1 MALAKF
7 EKKKIIIT
15 GTGRCGSR
23 FLFVVLTD
31 CGLKLGRHEVSH
43 GPDGGMLNFGW
54 NGEIHDQGLVENIE
68 QHIQVGLVREPIA
81 CIASLTTGTGGKGPT
96 MHRTNY
102 YKTIPGII
110 WPNDW
115 DELPLEERKKRLDR
129 LDSLGLGEG
138 N

>member
-1 MALAKF
+1 MNNHLKTVSLVSALFA
-7 EKKKIIIT
+7 IT
-15 GTGRCGSR
+15 ESDKNPEGSVEQRAR
-23 FLFVVLTD
+23 F
-31 CGLKLGRHEVSH
+31 
-43 GPDGGMLNFGW
+43 
-54 NGEIHDQGLVENIE
+54 
-68 QHIQVGLVREPIA
+68 
-81 CIASLTTGTGGKGPT
+81 
-96 MHRTNY
+96 

>member
-1 MALAKF
+1 MNDHLKTVSLVSALFA
-7 EKKKIIIT
+7 IT
-15 GTGRCGSR
+15 ESDKNPEGSVERRAR
-23 FLFVVLTD
+23 F
-31 CGLKLGRHEVSH
+31 
-43 GPDGGMLNFGW
+43 
-54 NGEIHDQGLVENIE
+54 
-68 QHIQVGLVREPIA
+68 
-81 CIASLTTGTGGKGPT
+81 
-96 MHRTNY
+96 

>member
-1 MALAKF
+1 MNNHLKTVSLVSA
-7 EKKKIIIT
+7 
-15 GTGRCGSR
+15 
-23 FLFVVLTD
+23 LFVIKEEDKNL
-31 CGLKLGRHEVSH
+31 
-43 GPDGGMLNFGW
+43 
-54 NGEIHDQGLVENIE
+54 
-68 QHIQVGLVREPIA
+68 
-81 CIASLTTGTGGKGPT
+81 ASSVK
-96 MHRTNY
+96 HRTNY